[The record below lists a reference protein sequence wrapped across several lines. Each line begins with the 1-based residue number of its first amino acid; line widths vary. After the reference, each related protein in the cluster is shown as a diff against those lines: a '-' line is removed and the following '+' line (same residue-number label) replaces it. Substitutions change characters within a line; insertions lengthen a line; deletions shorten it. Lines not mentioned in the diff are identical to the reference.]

1 MPTLEKKEFFNSLL
15 LNGFCFAVA
24 LYVIYDIIC
33 HSADLQVH
41 LGDQMQPPECSVT
54 AKKIVVLMV
63 PAGFECRGIYVR
75 VTLGSC

>member
-1 MPTLEKKEFFNSLL
+1 MPILEKREYFNILL
-15 LNGFCFAVA
+15 LDGFCFVVA
-24 LYVIYDIIC
+24 LYVIYDLC
-33 HSADLQVH
+33 HSADLQLHPGV
-41 LGDQMQPPECSVT
+41 QMQPPECSVT